1 MKKKIIV
8 LCGVMIFALLG
19 FIGTTVA
26 WLTSTGSKP
35 QTVTIGEVEY
45 TFEKDLTSAGTV
57 VPGQPLISEE
67 LTFTNS
73 STVLS
78 QLRFTITLTTTATV
92 DQLTVSN
99 LVFKDDKGDTVET
112 FDGWVKVKEEDVDY
126 YYYGGT
132 DSDIDIDTDPAT
144 TFLKYLCFNGET
156 VGNKHAG
163 QVVTI
168 TITFQAKQADYVSWT
183 DLADYSFDTGLAS

>member
-26 WLTSTGSKP
+26 WLTSTGSDT
-35 QTVTIGEVEY
+35 QTVTVGEVEY
-45 TFEKDLTSAGTV
+45 TFDKDLTSAGTV

-67 LTFTNS
+67 VTFKNS
-73 STVLS
+73 SSVLS
-78 QLRFTITLTTTATV
+78 QLRFIITLTTTATV

-99 LVFKDDKGDTVET
+99 LVFKDAEGNTVDTFT
-112 FDGWVKVKEEDVDY
+112 NWVKVTEEDVDY

-132 DSDIDIDTDPAT
+132 DFDIETTTNPAT
-144 TFLKYLCFNGET
+144 TFLKNLCFDGET

-163 QVVTI
+163 QEVTI

-183 DLADYSFDTGLAS
+183 DLATYSFETGLQ

>member
-26 WLTSTGSKP
+26 WLTSTGSQT
-35 QTVTIGEVEY
+35 QTVTVGEVEY
-45 TFEKDLTSAGTV
+45 TFDKTLTSAGTV

-78 QLRFTITLTTTATV
+78 QLRFTITLTTTATEN
-92 DQLTVSN
+92 QLTVSN
-99 LVFKDDKGDTVET
+99 LVFKDAEGNTVT
-112 FDGWVKVKEEDVDY
+112 ITGWVKDGDY

-132 DSDIDIDTDPAT
+132 DFDILTTESPAT
-144 TFLKYLCFNGET
+144 TFLKYLCFDGET

-163 QVVTI
+163 QVATI
-168 TITFQAKQADYVSWT
+168 TITFQAKQADYVSWAN
-183 DLADYSFDTGLAS
+183 LADYSFETGLAS

>member
-26 WLTSTGSKP
+26 WLTSTGSDT
-35 QTVTIGEVEY
+35 QTVTVGEVEY
-45 TFEKDLTSAGTV
+45 TFDKDLTSAGTV

-78 QLRFTITLTTTATV
+78 QLRFTITLTTTATE
-92 DQLTVSN
+92 DKLTVSN
-99 LVFKDDKGDTVET
+99 LVFKDADGNTVAT
-112 FDGWVKVKEEDVDY
+112 FTNWVKDGDY

-132 DSDIDIDTDPAT
+132 DVEIDTDTSPAT
-144 TFLKYLCFNGET
+144 TFLKYLCFDGET

-168 TITFQAKQADYVSWT
+168 TITFQAKQAEYVSWT
-183 DLADYSFDTGLAS
+183 DLATYSFETGLQ

>member
-26 WLTSTGSKP
+26 WLTSTGSKT
-35 QTVTIGEVEY
+35 QTVTVGEVEY
-45 TFEKDLTSAGTV
+45 TFDKDLTSAGTV

-67 LTFTNS
+67 LTFENS
-73 STVLS
+73 STVPS
-78 QLRFTITLTTTATV
+78 QLRFTITLTTTATE
-92 DQLTVSN
+92 DKLTVSN
-99 LVFKDDKGDTVET
+99 LVFKDAEGKDVTT
-112 FDGWVKVKEEDVDY
+112 FTNWIKVKEEDVDY
-126 YYYGGT
+126 YYYGDTT
-132 DSDIDIDTDPAT
+132 DFDIDIDTDPAT
-144 TFLKYLCFNGET
+144 TFLKYLCFDGET

-168 TITFQAKQADYVSWT
+168 TITFQAKQAEYVSWT
-183 DLADYSFDTGLAS
+183 DLATYSFETGLQ

>member
-26 WLTSTGSKP
+26 WLTSTGSDT
-35 QTVTIGEVEY
+35 QTVTVGEVEY
-45 TFEKDLTSAGTV
+45 TFDKDLTSAGTV

-78 QLRFTITLTTTATV
+78 QLRFTITLTTTATE
-92 DQLTVSN
+92 DKLTVSN
-99 LVFKDDKGDTVET
+99 LVFKDADGNTVTT
-112 FDGWVKVKEEDVDY
+112 FTNWVKEDDGY
-126 YYYGGT
+126 YYYGGKNSNIET
-132 DSDIDIDTDPAT
+132 TTSPAT
-144 TFLKYLCFNGET
+144 TFLKNLCFDGET

-163 QVVTI
+163 QEVTI
-168 TITFQAKQADYVSWT
+168 TITFQAKQAEYVSWT
-183 DLADYSFDTGLAS
+183 DLVDYSFDTGLANG

>member
-26 WLTSTGSKP
+26 WLTSTGSQT
-35 QTVTIGEVEY
+35 QTVTVGKVQY
-45 TFEKDLTSAGTV
+45 TIPTTPDVNATV

-73 STVLS
+73 STVPS
-78 QLRFTITLTTTATV
+78 QLRFIITLTTTATE
-92 DQLTVSN
+92 DKLAVSN
-99 LVFKDDKGDTVET
+99 LVFKDANGNTVAT
-112 FDGWVKVKEEDVDY
+112 TGWVKDGDY

-132 DSDIDIDTDPAT
+132 DFDIATTESPAT
-144 TFLKYLCFNGET
+144 TFLKNLCFDGET

-163 QVVTI
+163 QKVTI